1 MGLNAPSTLQIYNNL
16 LNHQIKNRKK
26 SLIDEKTW
34 ETIQKAIQ
42 MHHKEAKVM
51 YL

>member
-1 MGLNAPSTLQIYNNL
+1 MGLNAPSTLQRYNNL
-16 LNHQIKNRKK
+16 LNHQIKTEKK

-34 ETIQKAIQ
+34 KAIQKATQ